1 MWDLIVLVLDHCLSF
16 NFAIVQNES
25 KLGNYG
31 ECVFS
36 ETVA

>member
-1 MWDLIVLVLDHCLSF
+1 MGFDRIGSPDHCLYF
-16 NFAIVQNES
+16 NFAIVHNES